1 MNKRFYQ
8 LFENYVKQI
17 KKYPVRLNYIL
28 ITEHTKTNFNM
39 EYHTMKIVDEIDL
52 EEKLYELCDNN
63 EVYFPHEVEE
73 LTKKILKYKR
83 R

>member
-8 LFENYVKQI
+8 IFKNYIEKI
-17 KKYPVRLNYIL
+17 RKYPVKINYVL

-39 EYHTMKIVDEIDL
+39 EYHTVKIQNEVDL

-63 EVYFPHEVEE
+63 EVYFPHEAEE
-73 LTKKILKYKR
+73 LTTKILKYKGK
-83 R
+83 